1 MIVYVSHPYG
11 GSKQAE
17 DDIRRI
23 CKNNAEALP
32 DVLFIQALC
41 VTCRDYNGER
51 YSKDLQLLV
60 KLESHC
66 DAVLMAGNW
75 ERSIGCRTEYE
86 YAARNGIPIA
96 ENWPELLAIYYS
108 VKGVNR

>member
-1 MIVYVSHPYG
+1 MYLIPTG

-60 KLESHC
+60 KLESQNGLS
-66 DAVLMAGNW
+66 DAGRNTNMPPGTVS
-75 ERSIGCRTEYE
+75 RSLKTG
-86 YAARNGIPIA
+86 RN
-96 ENWPELLAIYYS
+96 Y
-108 VKGVNR
+108 